1 MDSLETPTESDID
14 ELNPTAHQILT
25 LSQCGEYTDSKLQ
38 MKRCRHGYCLLS
50 VFNAGDGA
58 QASVAPPALF
68 TLQQESCYV
77 VQVVLKLFTLLPQP
91 PKYHQAQLGHIII
104 AKSMKQ

>member
-1 MDSLETPTESDID
+1 MDSLETQTESDID
-14 ELNPTAHQILT
+14 ELNPMDPSHPYTV
-25 LSQCGEYTDSKLQ
+25 SVWEYTDSKLQ

-68 TLQQESCYV
+68 TLKQESCYV
-77 VQVVLKLFTLLPQP
+77 VQAVLKLFTLLPQP

-104 AKSMKQ
+104 AKSRKQ